1 MDQDSSQHGTLST
14 TFDLPGVYLFVCKV
28 HPYMTGVVA
37 VREAQ
42 GSIPPV
48 TAGQLPFLRHLGVP
62 SLPAQ
67 AVLDVITTIAPDD
80 GEKRAKWDIFGL
92 VAYF

>member
-48 TAGQLPFLRHLGVP
+48 TAGQPSVRSAMADRRRGVHAP
-62 SLPAQ
+62 SHRVRLN
-67 AVLDVITTIAPDD
+67 
-80 GEKRAKWDIFGL
+80 
-92 VAYF
+92 